1 MPAPDAAER
10 LLNLFIALSHA
21 RVRMTRAEIRASVA
35 GYDPGDDADDPATAK
50 KRTIAFERMFERD
63 KEDLRRLGVPLR
75 TVTDATHGDEIGY
88 VIDSGDAAMPPIS
101 LSAVERA
108 ILGVA
113 ADYWQN
119 AALSTDA
126 RRALL
131 KIASSATRVEE
142 EQVPLA
148 ARSTSGV
155 DAAPAIAQAIADG
168 QALTFT
174 YTSMSSGRAVR
185 TVEPWRILV
194 RGGRLYLVGFDRD
207 RGEPRTYRLS
217 RIEGEVSPAGERG
230 AFLPPEGVAGMYLE
244 ATVPTLTARI
254 ALRAESGHA
263 IRRRGRYVGTEG
275 EWDLYDVPYCD
286 TEFIRDEV
294 LTLAGAARIVSPE
307 DLAEAVVSHARA
319 ALEVADG

>member
-21 RVRMTRAEIRASVA
+21 RVRMTRAEIRATVA
-35 GYDPGDDADDPATAK
+35 GYDPGGDGDDPAAAK
-50 KRTIAFERMFERD
+50 RRTLAFERMFERD

-88 VIDSGDAAMPPIS
+88 IIDAGDAAMPLIS

-108 ILGVA
+108 VLGVA

-131 KIASSATRVEE
+131 KIASSAARVEE
-142 EQVPLA
+142 ERVPLA
-148 ARSTSGV
+148 ARSTAGV

-174 YTSMSSGRAVR
+174 YTSMSSGRAPR
-185 TVEPWRILV
+185 TVEPWRIVV
-194 RGGRLYLVGFDRD
+194 RSGQLYLVGFDRD

-217 RIEGEVSPAGERG
+217 RIEGPVTPVGERG
-230 AFLPPEGVAGMYLE
+230 AFVSPEGVAGVYLE

-254 ALRAESGHA
+254 GLRAESGHA
-263 IRRRGRYVGTEG
+263 MRRRGRYVGTEG

-294 LTLAGAARIVSPE
+294 LTLAGAARVVSPE
-307 DLAEAVVSHARA
+307 GLAEAVVAHARA
-319 ALEVADG
+319 ALGVADG